1 MKTFKTLIIS
11 ALVILLSS
19 CATSIK
25 FPVSTVAPAADIVAS
40 VTKDQNG
47 NTKITIKAN
56 NLAAAERLSPPKAAY
71 VVWIVTERDGI
82 HNIGRLSNKNVQS
95 TGLETLTPFKLTEV
109 FITAEDYADAIIPA
123 GIEISRIQLKQ

>member
-19 CATSIK
+19 CASNIK
-25 FPVSTVAPAADIVAS
+25 FPVSTIAPAADIVAS

-47 NTKITIKAN
+47 NTKITIKAK
-56 NLAAAERLSPPKAAY
+56 NLAAAERLNPPKAAY

-95 TGLETLTPFKLTEV
+95 TGLETLTPFKFTEV
-109 FITAEDYADAIIPA
+109 IITAEDYADAIIPA
-123 GIEISRIQLKQ
+123 GIELTRIQLR

>member
-1 MKTFKTLIIS
+1 MKTFKMLTIS

-47 NTKITIKAN
+47 NTKITIKAK
-56 NLAAAERLSPPKAAY
+56 NLAAAERLNPPKAAY

-95 TGLETLTPFKLTEV
+95 TGLETLTPFKFTEV
-109 FITAEDYADAIIPA
+109 IITAEDYADAIIPA
-123 GIEISRIQLKQ
+123 GIELTRIQLR

>member
-19 CATSIK
+19 CASNIK
-25 FPVSTVAPAADIVAS
+25 FPVSTIAPAADIVAS

-47 NTKITIKAN
+47 NTKITIKAK
-56 NLAAAERLSPPKAAY
+56 NLAAAERLNPPKAAY

-95 TGLETLTPFKLTEV
+95 TGLETLTPFKFTEV
-109 FITAEDYADAIIPA
+109 IITAEDYADAIIPA
-123 GIEISRIQLKQ
+123 GIEISRIQLK

>member
-1 MKTFKTLIIS
+1 MKTFKMLTIS

-25 FPVSTVAPAADIVAS
+25 FPVSTVTPAADIVAS
-40 VTKDQNG
+40 ITKDHNG
-47 NTKITIKAN
+47 NSKITITAK
-56 NLAAAERLSPPKAAY
+56 NLADVERLSPPKAAY
-71 VVWIVTERDGI
+71 VVWIVIERDGVR
-82 HNIGRLSNKNVQS
+82 NIGKLLNKNAQA

-123 GIEISRIQLKQ
+123 GIEISRIQLK

>member
-1 MKTFKTLIIS
+1 MKTFKLLIIS
-11 ALVILLSS
+11 ALVIILSS

-25 FPVSTVAPAADIVAS
+25 FPVSTIAPAADIVAS

-47 NTKITIKAN
+47 NTKITIKVK
-56 NLAAAERLSPPKAAY
+56 NLAAAERLNPPKAAY

-95 TGLETLTPFKLTEV
+95 TGLETLTPFKFTEV
-109 FITAEDYADAIIPA
+109 IITAEDYADAIIPA
-123 GIEISRIQLKQ
+123 GIELTRIQLR

>member
-1 MKTFKTLIIS
+1 MKTFKLLIIS
-11 ALVILLSS
+11 ALVIILSS

-25 FPVSTVAPAADIVAS
+25 FPVSTIAPAADIVAS

-47 NTKITIKAN
+47 NTKITIKAK
-56 NLAAAERLSPPKAAY
+56 NLAAAERLNPPKAAY

-95 TGLETLTPFKLTEV
+95 TGLETLTPFKFTEV
-109 FITAEDYADAIIPA
+109 IITAEDYADAIIPA
-123 GIEISRIQLKQ
+123 GIELTRIQLR

>member
-1 MKTFKTLIIS
+1 MKTFKLLIIS
-11 ALVILLSS
+11 ALVIILSS

-25 FPVSTVAPAADIVAS
+25 FPVSTIAPAADIVAS

-47 NTKITIKAN
+47 NTKITIKAK

-82 HNIGRLSNKNVQS
+82 HNIGRLSNKNVQ
-95 TGLETLTPFKLTEV
+95 
-109 FITAEDYADAIIPA
+109 
-123 GIEISRIQLKQ
+123 

>member
-1 MKTFKTLIIS
+1 MKTFKLLIIS
-11 ALVILLSS
+11 ALVIILSS

-25 FPVSTVAPAADIVAS
+25 FPVSTIAPAADIVAS

-47 NTKITIKAN
+47 NTKITIKVK
-56 NLAAAERLSPPKAAY
+56 NLAAAERLNPPKAAY

-95 TGLETLTPFKLTEV
+95 TGLETLTPFKFTEV
-109 FITAEDYADAIIPA
+109 IITAEDYADAVIPA
-123 GIEISRIQLKQ
+123 GIEISRAQLK

>member
-47 NTKITIKAN
+47 NTKITIKAK
-56 NLAAAERLSPPKAAY
+56 NLAAAERLNPPKAAY

-95 TGLETLTPFKLTEV
+95 TGLETLTPFKFTEV
-109 FITAEDYADAIIPA
+109 IITAEDYADAIIPA
-123 GIEISRIQLKQ
+123 GIELTRIQLR